1 MKQKLTE
8 EQRKANKLETQRK
21 YREANREKLKG
32 ASKKY
37 YEENKETYQQNRDA
51 NKDTIKEKHKLY
63 YQKNKEV
70 IKEKVKEYTKNN
82 PDKVR
87 LAQKNWR
94 KKKLETDILYRLSYN
109 FSKKLRKLIKRNG
122 HTKKDKSIDILG
134 CTFQEFKQHIE
145 SLWQPWMNWDNYG
158 LYDGSLDYGWDID
171 HIEPISSANTEEEL
185 LKLNHYTNLQPLC
198 SFINRNVKKDN
209 PIL

>member
-1 MKQKLTE
+1 MRQKLTE

-82 PDKVR
+82 IDKVR

-94 KKKLETDILYRLSYN
+94 KKKLEIDILYRLSYN

-122 HTKKDKSIDILG
+122 HTKKDKTIDILG

-185 LKLNHYTNLQPLC
+185 IKLNHYTNLQPLC
-198 SFINRNVKKDN
+198 GFINRNVKKDN

>member
-21 YREANREKLKG
+21 YREANREKIKG

-145 SLWQPWMNWDNYG
+145 SLWHPWMNWDNYG

-198 SFINRNVKKDN
+198 GFINRNVKKDN